1 MNTVRA
7 FEESKEDCR
16 LEMFLVDWNKPTF
29 LSEAECSCFLS
40 VHIIAVYHHEVFEFI
55 VRSGFD

>member
-1 MNTVRA
+1 MRA

-40 VHIIAVYHHEVFEFI
+40 VHIIAVHHHEVFEFI